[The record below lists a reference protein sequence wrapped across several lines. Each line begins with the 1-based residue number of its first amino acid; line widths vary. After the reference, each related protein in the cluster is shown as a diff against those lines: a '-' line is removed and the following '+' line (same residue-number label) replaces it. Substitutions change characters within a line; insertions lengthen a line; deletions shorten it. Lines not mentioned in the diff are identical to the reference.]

1 MVQTGHNISY
11 MAIVVNDMICNYVIR
26 FMLLSQK
33 ELDCLW
39 EKLQNQ
45 HNAQNMWMLY
55 TVLF

>member
-33 ELDCLW
+33 ELDHLW

-45 HNAQNMWMLY
+45 HNAQNM
-55 TVLF
+55 

>member
-1 MVQTGHNISY
+1 MV
-11 MAIVVNDMICNYVIR
+11 IVVNDMICNYVIR

-45 HNAQNMWMLY
+45 HNAQNM
-55 TVLF
+55 